1 MKRFII
7 AILIFLIIISSV
19 IINRAFIE
27 NLYSGLDK
35 RLEEIVSKL
44 PEIDT
49 EGINKLEAYGHE
61 NTQALSLSVKE
72 SDIRAF
78 SMLISKM
85 KLCKGEEYL
94 AALAN
99 LRLLSEELRKTDS
112 MEFFDLF

>member
-7 AILIFLIIISSV
+7 AIIIFIIIVSSF

-35 RLEEIVSKL
+35 RLENIGSKL
-44 PEIDT
+44 PDT
-49 EGINKLEAYGHE
+49 DADGIEELGSYWDD
-61 NTQALSLSVKE
+61 NTHALSLSVKE
-72 SDIRAF
+72 SDIRSF

-99 LRLLSEELRKTDS
+99 LRLLAEELRKTES
-112 MEFFDLF
+112 LEFFDLF